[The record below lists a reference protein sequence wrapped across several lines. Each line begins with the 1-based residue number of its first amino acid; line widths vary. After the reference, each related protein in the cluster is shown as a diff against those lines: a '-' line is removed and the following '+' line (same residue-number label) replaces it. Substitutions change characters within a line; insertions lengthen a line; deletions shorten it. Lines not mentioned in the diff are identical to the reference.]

1 MFWHMAGSSALLQ
14 ICLLILLCHHQETE
28 GIQGSEV
35 AWKLLITKL
44 QSPESIIRH
53 VVLRAVEIAALLIN
67 RTMQSIPLRRE
78 LLGELIEVAT
88 HDELLENRQLSML
101 LLSLLLHLS
110 VHLPAFKIYQKQGY
124 DIVKLAVNK
133 AFSEKSKDIPLPDKL
148 RAFTYLGFFLSSQ
161 PALSDVEMQWID
173 SKYASV
179 LVDRSENVFVKA
191 EAIRSLADGLRRTH
205 SNRQRVAQL
214 FPYIR
219 QLLVSSKVYVAMQAG
234 RFVSV
239 WHVPPSDKLL
249 EKVPMSNVSFLS
261 GYSKRQRKWLNEGGS
276 AKRASELQVMNGN
289 HKEGDFVAVEDK
301 KLSFQEPHRIVGSTG
316 KTSCMNSY
324 TRNFELHYIHI
335 ESMAV
340 VATRY
345 NQLICFL
352 HVSIRMR
359 DHDRLR
365 FQHRVQGAFRCPRR
379 RQA

>member
-1 MFWHMAGSSALLQ
+1 
-14 ICLLILLCHHQETE
+14 
-28 GIQGSEV
+28 
-35 AWKLLITKL
+35 
-44 QSPESIIRH
+44 
-53 VVLRAVEIAALLIN
+53 
-67 RTMQSIPLRRE
+67 
-78 LLGELIEVAT
+78 
-88 HDELLENRQLSML
+88 
-101 LLSLLLHLS
+101 
-110 VHLPAFKIYQKQGY
+110 
-124 DIVKLAVNK
+124 VKLAVNK

-191 EAIRSLADGLRRTH
+191 EAIRSLVDGLRRTH

-365 FQHRVQGAFRCPRR
+365 FQRRVQGAFRCPRR